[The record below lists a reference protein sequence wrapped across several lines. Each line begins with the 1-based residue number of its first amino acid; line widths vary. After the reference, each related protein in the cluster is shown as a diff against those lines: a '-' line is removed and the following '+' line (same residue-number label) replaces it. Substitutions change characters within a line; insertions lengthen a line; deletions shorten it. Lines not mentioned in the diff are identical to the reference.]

1 MEDVAVSLGKTLKLD
16 AQLKV
21 GDMTEVVQVQADARP
36 AIDSRSTLV
45 VAQRDRRG
53 NRPHAEGPQLPVAGA

>member
-1 MEDVAVSLGKTLKLD
+1 MDDVAVSLGKTLKVD

-36 AIDSRSTLV
+36 AIDVAQHARRAQRHAPKKSTACRRAAASSRS
-45 VAQRDRRG
+45 R
-53 NRPHAEGPQLPVAGA
+53 